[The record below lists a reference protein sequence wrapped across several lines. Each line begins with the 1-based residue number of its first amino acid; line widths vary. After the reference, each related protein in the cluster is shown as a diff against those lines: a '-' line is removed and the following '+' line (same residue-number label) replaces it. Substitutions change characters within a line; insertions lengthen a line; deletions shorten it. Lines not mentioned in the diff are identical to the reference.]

1 MFGNINKKRDW
12 DKRKYPSAMTTAEG
26 YFSALGATPHSGR
39 VSQAWP
45 EANTMFVT
53 SALPHDVAFLADVPL
68 LKAHAPTITRRRKTL
83 LFLQKS
89 PLVSERTR
97 KFLSSQYTYFHQK

>member
-1 MFGNINKKRDW
+1 MLKRSW
-12 DKRKYPSAMTTAEG
+12 DKKKYPSATPTAEG

-39 VSQAWP
+39 VSQAWL

-68 LKAHAPTITRRRKTL
+68 ISRML
-83 LFLQKS
+83 LRL
-89 PLVSERTR
+89 LVAEKHCFSC
-97 KFLSSQYTYFHQK
+97 